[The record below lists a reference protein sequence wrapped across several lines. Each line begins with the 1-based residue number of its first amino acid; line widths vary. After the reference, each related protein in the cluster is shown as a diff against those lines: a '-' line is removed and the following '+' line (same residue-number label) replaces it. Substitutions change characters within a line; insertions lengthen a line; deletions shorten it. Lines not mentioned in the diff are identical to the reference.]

1 MYKLYGHSVSNYFNM
16 LKHVLLEK
24 GLDYEVVYAQP
35 GHDASFLESSPMGK
49 IPTLETPRGFI
60 SETIVAIEYLEET
73 HPVVP
78 VYPMEPF
85 EKAKARRL
93 VHIAEV
99 YIDTPARDIL
109 MKDFVQFSQSESRLE
124 EIQQQLQQA
133 AGAVAKLAP
142 PSPWMM
148 GEQFTIADIFLYY
161 TLLLMM
167 PPVEKHTGVKLLD
180 LMPGYSE
187 WFERFSELEL
197 SRKVAEPLEEDW
209 ARFGERIERFLTQ
222 GI

>member
-1 MYKLYGHSVSNYFNM
+1 MVT
-16 LKHVLLEK
+16 
-24 GLDYEVVYAQP
+24 
-35 GHDASFLESSPMGK
+35 ASEFCLPDKRPK
-49 IPTLETPRGFI
+49 ILAEALALVKVTALTLQQ
-60 SETIVAIEYLEET
+60 S
-73 HPVVP
+73 
-78 VYPMEPF
+78 YPMEPF

-124 EIQQQLQQA
+124 EIQQQLHQA

-180 LMPGYSE
+180 FMPGYSE
-187 WFERFSELEL
+187 WFERFSEREL

-209 ARFGERIERFLTQ
+209 ARFRK
-222 GI
+222 